1 VRYGLSAANFGTYS
15 EPARV
20 AELATTAEGAGWEGL
35 FLWDHLAFTWGRPL
49 PTGDP
54 WLLLAAAAH
63 ATSKMLLGTHVT
75 AVPRH
80 RVQDLALAVTTLDHL
95 SGGRVV
101 FGAGL
106 GGNEREFAAFGDETD
121 ERVRAEQLDEGLVVL
136 RGLWS
141 GERVHRKKHHLKV
154 DVVKLAPAPLQ
165 KHLPIW
171 IGGNAPRPLR
181 RAARYDGWAANASY
195 HDHMSL
201 APADVA
207 ARAATIADVRGGLEG
222 FDVVVHGLSDLA
234 DPRAYEAA
242 GATWWLENLN
252 DRRAPYA
259 DLLARVAQ
267 GPPR

>member
-1 VRYGLSAANFGTYS
+1 V
-15 EPARV
+15 
-20 AELATTAEGAGWEGL
+20 
-35 FLWDHLAFTWGRPL
+35 

-63 ATSKMLLGTHVT
+63 ATERLRLGTHVT

-80 RVQDLALAVTTLDHL
+80 RVQDLALAVTTLDRL
-95 SGGRVV
+95 SGGRVT

-106 GGNEREFAAFGDETD
+106 GGNEREFSAFGDETD
-121 ERVRAEQLDEGLVVL
+121 ERVRALQLDESLDVL

-141 GERVHRKKHHLKV
+141 GERVHHTREHLKV
-154 DVVKLAPAPLQ
+154 HVVRLAPLPLQ
-165 KHLPIW
+165 QPLPIW
-171 IGGNAPRPLR
+171 VGGNAPRPLR
-181 RAARYDGWAANASY
+181 RAARFDGWAANASY

-201 APADVA
+201 TPGDVA
-207 ARAATIADVRGGLEG
+207 ARVTTIADMRGGLEA

-234 DPRAYEAA
+234 DPRAYEGA

-259 DLLARVAQ
+259 DLLARVAE

>member
-1 VRYGLSAANFGTYS
+1 VRYGLSAANFGAYA
-15 EPARV
+15 EPARI
-20 AELATTAEGAGWEGL
+20 AELAGTAEGAGWEGL
-35 FLWDHLAFTWGRPL
+35 FLWDHLAFAWGP
-49 PTGDP
+49 PAGDP

-63 ATSKMLLGTHVT
+63 ATERLRLGTHVT
-75 AVPRH
+75 PVARRRPHV
-80 RVQDLALAVTTLDHL
+80 LAVTVATLDRL

-106 GGNEREFAAFGDETD
+106 GGNERELAAFGEETD
-121 ERVRAEQLDEGLVVL
+121 ERVRAEQLDEALDLLRVL
-136 RGLWS
+136 WR
-141 GERVHRKKHHLKV
+141 GERVTHSGPHYVV
-154 DVVKLAPAPLQ
+154 DDVALAPLPLQ
-165 KHLPIW
+165 QPLPIW

-181 RAARYDGWAANASY
+181 RAARFDGWAANASY

-201 APADVA
+201 TPDDVA
-207 ARAATIADVRGGLEG
+207 ARVTTIADMRGGLEG

-234 DPRAYEAA
+234 DPRAYEGV